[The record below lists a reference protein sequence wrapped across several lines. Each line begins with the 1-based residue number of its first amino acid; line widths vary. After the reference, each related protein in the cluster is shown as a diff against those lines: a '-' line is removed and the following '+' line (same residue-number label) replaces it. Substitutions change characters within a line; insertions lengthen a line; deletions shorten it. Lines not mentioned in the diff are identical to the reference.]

1 LKALIRYS
9 SSLLD
14 FDGLNKKSNI
24 NAITGNK
31 RRIGPPT
38 IKRKGRRY
46 IGEMLESSPSEII
59 PKPQMVKAINPM
71 PMTRVL
77 GFIGSEGCL
86 SVVCSSSVVEL
97 GMRRLNPATPPRMK
111 GKPKTSRGLPN
122 ESMDMREN
130 KITNPK

>member
-1 LKALIRYS
+1 
-9 SSLLD
+9 
-14 FDGLNKKSNI
+14 
-24 NAITGNK
+24 
-31 RRIGPPT
+31 
-38 IKRKGRRY
+38 
-46 IGEMLESSPSEII
+46 
-59 PKPQMVKAINPM
+59 
-71 PMTRVL
+71 MTRVL
-77 GFIGSEGCL
+77 GFIGAGGCL